1 MSFLNFFI
9 PNRVLNNTPSLFIEC
24 ICFLYGFITLPK
36 NQTGDEEPDDIGEP
50 GGGSVPPSCVLP
62 YIGIMLSW
70 SRSSF
75 VISFD
80 IEGLARARPYSSR
93 SLSLER
99 DLSRLVL
106 VDDGDG
112 DLLRKSLPSLR
123 GLGLVTRKFL
133 SGC

>member
-1 MSFLNFFI
+1 M
-9 PNRVLNNTPSLFIEC
+9 
-24 ICFLYGFITLPK
+24 TLPK
-36 NQTGDEEPDDIGEP
+36 NQTGDEEPDGIGEP
-50 GGGSVPPSCVLP
+50 GGDCVPPPCVLP

-70 SRSSF
+70 SCSSS

-80 IEGLARARPYSSR
+80 IGGLARARPYSSR
-93 SLSLER
+93 SPSLER
-99 DLSRLVL
+99 DLFRVVL

-112 DLLRKSLPSLR
+112 DLLCESLPSLR

>member
-1 MSFLNFFI
+1 M
-9 PNRVLNNTPSLFIEC
+9 
-24 ICFLYGFITLPK
+24 TLPK
-36 NQTGDEEPDDIGEP
+36 NQTGDEEPDGIGEP
-50 GGGSVPPSCVLP
+50 GGGCVPSPSVLP

-70 SRSSF
+70 SRSSPA
-75 VISFD
+75 ISSD
-80 IEGLARARPYSSR
+80 IGGLARARPYSSR
-93 SLSLER
+93 SPSLER

-112 DLLRKSLPSLR
+112 DLLRESLPPLR